1 MELTRT
7 SFKRVVFFIVSL
19 LFFLNSVVSA
29 EIRFAVLPR
38 LRPSELYV
46 MFKPLQEYLSQE
58 TGETVSL
65 VITKD
70 FDDFKRAIKAGQVDL
85 AFSNPLIYVQLK
97 KALDLKPL
105 ALSSEFKA
113 GTRYRGILI
122 ARKDSAINTL
132 ADLKGKKIAF
142 VDQDSLGG
150 YVMQML
156 MFHNAG
162 MDIHK
167 DITVLPFAK
176 KHNNV
181 AHLVFIK
188 KADAGGIREDDFERM
203 KDGLVID
210 QIKIVAYTDYVLN
223 WPIYAAP
230 RLQQRKADKIRD
242 ALLRLS
248 PTSSRSKKI
257 LNKASLEGFV
267 PVKDEDYDGLRKAAK
282 IVGAY

>member
-1 MELTRT
+1 MKSFIRIAGCTLLLMSFMGST
-7 SFKRVVFFIVSL
+7 SAF
-19 LFFLNSVVSA
+19 A

-38 LRPSELYV
+38 LNPSELYV

-70 FDDFKRAIKAGQVDL
+70 FDDFKKAIKTGKVDL

-97 KALDLKPL
+97 KDLDLKPL
-105 ALSSEFKA
+105 ALSSERKA
-113 GTRYRGILI
+113 GTRYRGIII
-122 ARKDSAINTL
+122 ARKDSNINTL
-132 ADLKGKKIAF
+132 ADLKGKKLVF

-150 YVMQML
+150 YIMQML
-156 MFHNAG
+156 MFHDAG

-188 KADAGGIREDDFERM
+188 NADAGGIREGDFDTL
-203 KDGLVID
+203 KGGLVD
-210 QIKIVAYTDYVLN
+210 PEQMKIVVYTDYLPN
-223 WPIYAAP
+223 WPVFATP
-230 RLQQRKADKIRD
+230 RLQEKAKRKIRD
-242 ALLRLS
+242 ALLKLP
-248 PTSSRSKKI
+248 PTSSRSEKI
-257 LNKASLEGFV
+257 LNKARIEGFI

-282 IVGAY
+282 IVGAF